1 MWGGLKMPLSV
12 TGGAG
17 PSLFGLAPG
26 QRMSLPIWN
35 AQPGGGGGGGSPWSG
50 SGGGNLNMGGFDITN
65 ALVQILQQGPKA
77 SQEELNA
84 LLGDLS
90 SRESLEKKTLADRFS
105 GMGRPLSSTE
115 YSSQEQQLV
124 DAFSRARQAAQATA
138 SKTGLAQYQSQLNP
152 LLMLLRLFQSGGLPG
167 AGGGVGPSVSVG
179 GGIHG

>member
-17 PSLFGLAPG
+17 SSLFGLAPG

-50 SGGGNLNMGGFDITN
+50 SGGGNLNMGGFDVTN

-84 LLGDLS
+84 LI
-90 SRESLEKKTLADRFS
+90 DRFS

>member
-17 PSLFGLAPG
+17 SSLFGLAPG

-90 SRESLEKKTLADRFS
+90 SRESLEKKTHADRFT
-105 GMGRPLSSTE
+105 GMGRSEVHTPEL
-115 YSSQEQQLV
+115 
-124 DAFSRARQAAQATA
+124 
-138 SKTGLAQYQSQLNP
+138 QSQSNLVC
-152 LLMLLRLFQSGGLPG
+152 R
-167 AGGGVGPSVSVG
+167 
-179 GGIHG
+179 